1 MKSFHTLHSLLA
13 VLCVNFCAV
22 SLALASFPAG
32 ANNIASAPDVVLS
45 ELTSSVTDLS
55 GFNYEIGETSHHFG
69 YPGNA
74 GNRSAWWKWT
84 PTESG
89 FCTIDTVHT
98 GLYGG
103 ANALRDTTVAIYK
116 LTNPASA
123 VSVTNL
129 SPLASNNNY
138 GHYFYS
144 NDYTFSKATFYAAA
158 GTTYYIAA
166 DGGYSG
172 AVNSTSKLVSI
183 RLRQVPAVSHTR
195 RGLWQLSSST
205 LGKRGS
211 LVLTVTSTGSYSA
224 LLMVGAVRYALA
236 GQLDTDG
243 TTVRSIP
250 RPVVAGATP
259 LTPITVMIDASQ
271 EAYLEVQI
279 DGDVTRDILY
289 RQSVFTRTSPSG
301 LAATYNLANPD
312 SGSSGESGRGY
323 LRSTI
328 TPTGA
333 VTLVGVAFDGTR
345 VTGSSAICQ
354 QIGRPNESYA
364 PAFVPAYGN
373 KGCVVFDNYIET
385 ATSAAL
391 HRFSCNMDIIRPA
404 ATSPATVFYP
414 TGIQGGD
421 ELVGLPYV
429 KPAVGSR
436 ILNLLMGTNGLG
448 VLTIHDSA
456 GELASPIQE
465 GFTLSTA
472 NRCSFI
478 SPLRKP
484 SLTINT
490 TTGIVTGSIITTD
503 TILGV
508 TKPRVRKLVGLVV
521 SDQYT
526 PGLSYLVG
534 HATGVTKNLM
544 FEVVPA
550 VVIP

>member
-1 MKSFHTLHSLLA
+1 MKKVIITSLLVA
-13 VLCVNFCAV
+13 ASFLPKA
-22 SLALASFPAG
+22 ALANFPAG
-32 ANNIASAPDVVLS
+32 ANNIASAPDASLS
-45 ELTSSVTDLS
+45 QLTSNVTDVS
-55 GFNYEIGETSHHFG
+55 GFNYEVGETTHHFN

-89 FCTIDTVHT
+89 FCTIDTVHS

-103 ANALRDTTVAIYK
+103 ANALRDTTVAIYR

-129 SPLASNNNY
+129 TPLASNNNY
-138 GHYFYS
+138 GNYFYS

-166 DGGYSG
+166 DGGWSG
-172 AVNSTSKLVSI
+172 AVTSTSKLVSI
-183 RLRQVPAVSHTR
+183 RLRQVPAVAHTR
-195 RGLWQLSSST
+195 RGLWHLEGHI
-205 LGKRGS
+205 LGNRGS
-211 LVLTVTSTGSYSA
+211 MVITLTSTGSYSA
-224 LLMVGAVRYALA
+224 VLMVGTARYTLA

-250 RPVVAGATP
+250 RPVAAGATP

-271 EAYLEVQI
+271 ESYFEVQM
-279 DGDVTRDILY
+279 DGDVTREQLY
-289 RQSVFTRTSPSG
+289 RQSVFTKTSPSV
-301 LAATYNLANPD
+301 LAATYNIANPD
-312 SGSSGESGRGY
+312 SGGSGVSGRGY

-328 TPTGA
+328 SPTGA
-333 VTLVGVAFDGTR
+333 VTMVGVAYDGTK

-373 KGCVVFDNYIET
+373 KGCIVYDNYIET
-385 ATSAAL
+385 ASSAAL
-391 HRFSCNMDIIRPA
+391 HRFSCYMDILRPA
-404 ATSPATVFYP
+404 PTSPTTVFYP
-414 TGIQGGD
+414 TGIQGED
-421 ELVGLPYV
+421 SMEGLPYV
-429 KPAVGSR
+429 RPAVGAR
-436 ILNLLMGTNGLG
+436 ILNLLTGTGGLG
-448 VLTIHDSA
+448 ILTLHDSS

-465 GFTLSTA
+465 GFNLSTA
-472 NRCSFI
+472 NKCTFI

-490 TTGIVTGSIITTD
+490 TTGIVTGSITTTD

-508 TKPRVRKLVGLVV
+508 TKPRVRKLVGLVI
-521 SDQYT
+521 SDQST

-544 FEVVPA
+544 FEVVPDSVA
-550 VVIP
+550 P

>member
-1 MKSFHTLHSLLA
+1 MKKSIITSLLVA
-13 VLCVNFCAV
+13 ASFLPMA
-22 SLALASFPAG
+22 ALANFPAG

-45 ELTSSVTDLS
+45 ELTSNVTDVS
-55 GFNYEIGETSHHFG
+55 GFNYENGETSHHFG
-69 YPGNA
+69 YPSNA

-89 FCTIDTVHT
+89 FCTIDTVHS

-103 ANALRDTTVAIYK
+103 ANALRDTTVAIYR
-116 LTNPASA
+116 LTNPAAA

-129 SPLASNNNY
+129 TPLASNNNY
-138 GHYFYS
+138 GNYFYS

-166 DGGYSG
+166 DGGWSG
-172 AVNSTSKLVSI
+172 AVTSTSKLVSI
-183 RLRQVPAVSHTR
+183 RLRQVPAVAHTR
-195 RGLWQLSSST
+195 RGLWSLAGHI

-211 LVLTVTSTGSYSA
+211 MLLTLTSTGSYSA
-224 LLMVGAVRYALA
+224 VLMVGTVRYTLA
-236 GQLDTDG
+236 GHLDTDG

-250 RPVVAGATP
+250 RPVAKGATP

-271 EAYLEVQI
+271 EAYLEVQM
-279 DGDVTRDILY
+279 DGDVTRDQLY
-289 RQSVFTRTSPSG
+289 RQSVFTKTSPSV
-301 LAATYNLANPD
+301 LAATYNIANPD
-312 SGSSGESGRGY
+312 NGGSGENGRGY

-328 TPTGA
+328 SPTGA
-333 VTLVGVAFDGTR
+333 VTMVGVAYDGTK
-345 VTGSSAICQ
+345 VTASSAICQ
-354 QIGRPNESYA
+354 RSGRPDESYA

-373 KGCVVFDNYIET
+373 KGCIVYDNYIET
-385 ATSAAL
+385 ASSAAL
-391 HRFSCNMDIIRPA
+391 HRFSCNMDILRPA
-404 ATSPATVFYP
+404 PTSPTSVFYP

-421 ELVGLPYV
+421 SLEGLPYV
-429 KPAVGSR
+429 KPAVGAR
-436 ILNLLMGTNGLG
+436 VLNFLTGAGGLG
-448 VLTIHDSA
+448 ILTIHDSS

-465 GFTLSTA
+465 GFNLSTA
-472 NRCSFI
+472 NKCTFI

-490 TTGIVTGSIITTD
+490 TSGIVTGSITTTD

-508 TKPRVRKLVGLVV
+508 TKPRVRKLVGLVI
-521 SDQYT
+521 SDPYT

-544 FEVVPA
+544 FEVVPDSVA
-550 VVIP
+550 P